1 MTNTV
6 AVPSLTSTDTCK
18 GLKERKTRRKLNQCS
33 FIRAA
38 SSRRRKADGMQLL
51 NGEMQEQHSPYRT
64 WHNFILVRTAP
75 LPRPWCYSESCHELG
90 ATGEQQASADSTLS
104 VICETRNPHKTSR
117 SYRLV
122 QSQGGLK
129 IVTLWLFE
137 SAHTLIDPATASAS
151 LENNGCSPC
160 PCAAGAHLQAA
171 APGRYILAMPC

>member
-1 MTNTV
+1 MRPQQLCCFMYGQQRQCFLCFV
-6 AVPSLTSTDTCK
+6 RCMALT
-18 GLKERKTRRKLNQCS
+18 GQY
-33 FIRAA
+33 IY
-38 SSRRRKADGMQLL
+38 QL